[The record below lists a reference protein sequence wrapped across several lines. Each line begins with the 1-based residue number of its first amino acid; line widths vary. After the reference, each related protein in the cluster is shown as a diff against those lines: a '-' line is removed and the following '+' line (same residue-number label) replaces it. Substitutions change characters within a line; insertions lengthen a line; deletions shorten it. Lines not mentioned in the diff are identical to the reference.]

1 MFSELEK
8 VMSFSLESGQYLDA
22 MADNVFGK
30 KSSDG
35 VKQTKG
41 FLKRLYGFD
50 SQYPPFAAFM
60 YFWKMSEPNEKPLI
74 AFL

>member
-30 KSSDG
+30 KSYDG

-41 FLKRLYGFD
+41 YLKRLYGFY
-50 SQYPPFAAFM
+50 SQYPPFAAIM
-60 YFWKMSEPNEKPLI
+60 
-74 AFL
+74 